1 MTITQEQL
9 DKQQM
14 VVVFHWSAERRER
27 VISRSLEYPEI
38 TREDEIIWPDV
49 MGREAIKKETHRV
62 GAKVVGE
69 QEILTAYNHFLLA
82 ERKDRPIRILIASED
97 DDFNFPAKVWKM
109 LDKERIKHVGNLE
122 LVILRSAGAVM
133 DAAIDWAASREIEYQ
148 LWPKHAEHIVCQS
161 LTTSLA
167 FEQFRL
173 DRVVAFAMVPVGH
186 KEFTV
191 KLHDIDVINRAREE
205 WIPYQIIY
213 HYPWEDGAVEQA
225 VAP

>member
-69 QEILTAYNHFLLA
+69 QEILTEYNHLLD
-82 ERKDRPIRILIASED
+82 ERKERPILVMIGESGFDL
-97 DDFNFPAKVWKM
+97 PAKVWTE
-109 LDKERIKHVGNLE
+109 LDREFQTHAGNIELLIPCPLGVAKDAAVYWAKARGVKYSQWPEKEERAKAPRAIIDSLSIDRFSPDRIIIFAMPVVGNIFEKL
-122 LVILRSAGAVM
+122 
-133 DAAIDWAASREIEYQ
+133 D
-148 LWPKHAEHIVCQS
+148 IVS
-161 LTTSLA
+161 
-167 FEQFRL
+167 
-173 DRVVAFAMVPVGH
+173 
-186 KEFTV
+186 
-191 KLHDIDVINRAREE
+191 RAREE
-205 WIPYQIIY
+205 WIPYRIVY
-213 HYPWEDGAVEQA
+213 RYPWEDGAVEQA